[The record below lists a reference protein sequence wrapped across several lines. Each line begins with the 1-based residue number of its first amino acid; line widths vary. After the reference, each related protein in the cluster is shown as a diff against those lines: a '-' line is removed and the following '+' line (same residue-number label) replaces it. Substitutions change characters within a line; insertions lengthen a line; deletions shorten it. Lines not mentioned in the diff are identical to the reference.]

1 MSMTSLMRTF
11 TTQRWRVRGDA
22 KASANHMLK
31 QILDSAFDCIPMRQ
45 ALGDKGT
52 DMRRKCRNILRLKTR
67 VKSRTVA
74 AREGRSVKGGRLLM
88 RSKRT

>member
-1 MSMTSLMRTF
+1 MLRQIF
-11 TTQRWRVRGDA
+11 DTT
-22 KASANHMLK
+22 
-31 QILDSAFDCIPMRQ
+31 FDCIPMRQ

-52 DMRRKCRNILRLKTR
+52 EMRRKCRTILRLKTR

-74 AREGRSVKGGRLLM
+74 AREGRSGKGGRLLM